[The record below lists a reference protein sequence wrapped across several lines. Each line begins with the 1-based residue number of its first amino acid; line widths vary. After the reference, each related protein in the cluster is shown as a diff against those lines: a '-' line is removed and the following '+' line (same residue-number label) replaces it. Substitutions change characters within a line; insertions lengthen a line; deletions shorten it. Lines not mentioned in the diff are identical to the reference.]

1 MDMKTMSA
9 MADEMKSHMEKMRT
23 QMSEL
28 QATMAHK
35 MTTIDAANAAMQGH
49 IATIKA
55 NRTTEIELK
64 YSMRDHMQMVM
75 DRISALSKQ
84 NDMTKKFRKTEK
96 KTRATMRHQ
105 K

>member
-1 MDMKTMSA
+1 
-9 MADEMKSHMEKMRT
+9 
-23 QMSEL
+23 MSEM

-49 IATIKA
+49 IATIKV
-55 NRTTEIELK
+55 NRTTEMELIHPT
-64 YSMRDHMQMVM
+64 RDHMQMMM

-84 NDMTKKFRKTEK
+84 KDMPKKSRKTEK
-96 KTRATMRHQ
+96 KSRTTMRHQ